1 MRNIV
6 LIGFMGTG
14 KTEVG
19 KVLSQKLGLS
29 LVDSDHE
36 IEKGQGMT
44 IREIFKVYGEEGFRD
59 RESEVIRNLSD
70 AENVVIATGGGVVL
84 RQENMENLRKKGVIV
99 CLTASAHGILE
110 RTKHDSERP
119 LLQVSD
125 PLQRI
130 RELLDVRGPL
140 YERADILIDTE
151 GKSPLEAAEEII
163 DRIRQHA
170 QE

>member
-1 MRNIV
+1 
-6 LIGFMGTG
+6 MGTG

-19 KVLSQKLGLS
+19 RVLAQMLGLS

-36 IEKGQGMT
+36 IEKEQGMT
-44 IREIFKVYGEEGFRD
+44 IRDIFRVYGEEGFRD
-59 RESEVIRNLSD
+59 RESEVIKNLSE

-99 CLTASAHGILE
+99 CLTASAQGILE
-110 RTKHDSERP
+110 RTKNNSERP
-119 LLQVSD
+119 LLQVGD

-163 DRIRQHA
+163 DRIREHP